1 MLGDKGGLQSRSRKK
16 KFHYVGS
23 KFIEPDHSP
32 HQQTFFLLQLASY
45 HELNAEVKYIIPS
58 NFHSDNNAVFDLYL
72 RQDSECFVFYKKL
85 LGQPKNI
92 NKAVSVS
99 LSC

>member
-1 MLGDKGGLQSRSRKK
+1 MQSILGGKN
-16 KFHYVGS
+16 VC
-23 KFIEPDHSP
+23 I
-32 HQQTFFLLQLASY
+32 FLLDCGKIQVYLNIPHKNKHSASFVS
-45 HELNAEVKYIIPS
+45 LPPVKYVIPS

-72 RQDSECFVFYKKL
+72 RQDSKGFVFYKKL